1 MSETRYT
8 PEQIIKM
15 GQDLED
21 HPEPES
27 DGKKRLLL
35 FVVLPLL
42 LVIGGSAG
50 AYFSGFADPLLK
62 MLGTEESVAAG
73 AAEGN
78 VAQSTQGSTGT
89 EDFYDLPDIL
99 VNLKIAGSKKSF
111 LKVVMSLELVDQA
124 SVAAVERVLP
134 RVIDQLQTYLR
145 ELRIEDLQGSAG
157 MKRLRLELLSRVEAD
172 VGPNRVNDI
181 LFREVII
188 Q

>member
-1 MSETRYT
+1 
-8 PEQIIKM
+8 
-15 GQDLED
+15 
-21 HPEPES
+21 
-27 DGKKRLLL
+27 
-35 FVVLPLL
+35 
-42 LVIGGSAG
+42 
-50 AYFSGFADPLLK
+50 
-62 MLGTEESVAAG
+62 
-73 AAEGN
+73 
-78 VAQSTQGSTGT
+78 
-89 EDFYDLPDIL
+89 LPDIL